1 MCKSH
6 TENDFNRSDISHSIV
21 PPPYYQDTHDQRPP
35 KRARAMTD
43 AALDAAPDEG
53 EEIEEEVSEEEV
65 ARARRRWLVRTL
77 ERRLRRDDLRAR
89 RRRRYARR
97 RREAMKGTARPRDD
111 DTPEDTPEAEIFRMR
126 RFLRTYEHTRELEDS
141 LIALGYMAEAERF
154 RFGVDLHA
162 VFRAGPDGLSGVAVD
177 ARRARLSRPLQAPDR
192 RDDADD

>member
-1 MCKSH
+1 M
-6 TENDFNRSDISHSIV
+6 SDWTLRRESDV
-21 PPPYYQDTHDQRPP
+21 NNADTHDRRPP

-53 EEIEEEVSEEEV
+53 EGIEEEVSEEEV

-154 RFGVDLHA
+154 RFGVDPARVREALRELEDA
-162 VFRAGPDGLSGVAVD
+162 VA
-177 ARRARLSRPLQAPDR
+177 SRPPGCA
-192 RDDADD
+192 